1 MDRIIATQMPLPR
14 QHFPTYEEYGP
25 VWGHVWVDVQNIK
38 NLAPEGSPLGRIVQN
53 IKNLAPEGSPLGRII
68 NPDLL
73 KSYIA
78 EVFLIL

>member
-1 MDRIIATQMPLPR
+1 MNRIIATQMPLPR

-25 VWGHVWVDVQNIK
+25 GWGHVWVD
-38 NLAPEGSPLGRIVQN
+38 VQN

-78 EVFLIL
+78 VVFLIL